1 MVKYTY
7 NAWGNHK
14 VLDSNGVENTQTTFI
29 GNINPYRYRGY
40 YYDTETGLYFLKTR
54 YYDPTVG
61 RFISMDDVAYIDPE
75 TIGGTNLFAYC
86 NNNPVMNSDPTGHSA
101 ILTGL
106 IIGAIVGAIIGGVYG
121 GITAAANNQNVTA
134 GILIGAFAGGIM
146 GAGAGVA
153 SVYLAPVLVGQAAIV
168 GGTTFSTGAAL
179 AIGTSI
185 AFSSGVVGGVA
196 ADMLTQ
202 VSNVGK
208 INDWNSVIWSGIQ
221 WGAINTLS
229 AFASSLAGPV
239 STLESALLSGLFG
252 NVTSAIGMTIDMLR
266 NIPNRKKYYT
276 PLYNR

>member
-1 MVKYTY
+1 MQFY
-7 NAWGNHK
+7 
-14 VLDSNGVENTQTTFI
+14 
-29 GNINPYRYRGY
+29 
-40 YYDTETGLYFLKTR
+40 
-54 YYDPTVG
+54 
-61 RFISMDDVAYIDPE
+61 
-75 TIGGTNLFAYC
+75 
-86 NNNPVMNSDPTGHSA
+86 
-101 ILTGL
+101 
-106 IIGAIVGAIIGGVYG
+106 IGAIVGAIIGGVYG

-252 NVTSAIGMTIDMLR
+252 NVTSAIGMTIDTLR
-266 NIPNRKKYYT
+266 NIPNRKNIIH
-276 PLYNR
+276 PSIIDNL